1 MSRGDDGHHRLHS
14 RIDRQIVRG
23 SRIDRR
29 ARRNSHGEGIEIYV
43 DGDKYAG
50 SWRHDHFHGQGTYTW
65 SDGASYVGEWNEG
78 KFHGYGTLTNAD
90 GTRQEGFWE
99 DDRFIGEQPEALP
112 APRLK
117 LVSHA
122 SIVNG

>member
-1 MSRGDDGHHRLHS
+1 MEELGTAAYDAVPLLADA
-14 RIDRQIVRG
+14 RQI
-23 SRIDRR
+23 
-29 ARRNSHGEGIEIYV
+29 ARHVDEHDERHGEGIEIYV

-50 SWRHDHFHGQGTYTW
+50 SWSHDHFHGHGTYTW
-65 SDGASYVGEWNEG
+65 SDGASYVGDWNEG
-78 KFHGYGTLTNAD
+78 KFHGFGILTNAD

-99 DDRFIGEQPEALP
+99 DDRFIGEQPDALP

-122 SIVNG
+122 SSASG